1 MQYRDS
7 AGAAASTLISFSD
20 AIPAFLRIQRVGT
33 TFSAYT
39 STDGVILTHSGPLSF
54 SNALWPPME
63 PCRGANQVGTGLQ
76 GNTALCLGIFKIV
89 DRGEMAV
96 GKRGVGECP
105 EMLGRL

>member
-1 MQYRDS
+1 
-7 AGAAASTLISFSD
+7 
-20 AIPAFLRIQRVGT
+20 
-33 TFSAYT
+33 
-39 STDGVILTHSGPLSF
+39 
-54 SNALWPPME
+54 ME